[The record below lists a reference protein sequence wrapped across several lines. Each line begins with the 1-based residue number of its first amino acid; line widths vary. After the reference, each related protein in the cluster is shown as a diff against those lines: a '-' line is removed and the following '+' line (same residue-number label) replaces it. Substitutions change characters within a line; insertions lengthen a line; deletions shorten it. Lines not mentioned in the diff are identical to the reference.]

1 MFFRFSFLV
10 IAFILTGCQLT
21 PQPAPIMT
29 MPKKPPLKK
38 TVFEVAYTS
47 SVESARVKSVQLP
60 AHPIRFGDSVSISA
74 SKVALTDTL
83 KQFIVAQLKSKG
95 LKVVEN
101 NQGHYTLTIHQIDLD
116 FAKDRIYQL
125 QVSGNKDRLS
135 ILETLPP
142 QQECKSIIASV
153 SMRLTHQKSSDV
165 VWFAKASID
174 SGSFINQPLRY
185 QVVKEQQ
192 IINEQR
198 VIEFIEHQNTQEA
211 RIERRSKQINIPKY
225 QIADTI
231 SPMQKQ
237 SGFCNDTEVSAL
249 SPNMH
254 EFLSKLLIDKV
265 NISK

>member
-1 MFFRFSFLV
+1 MFIRFSFLAV
-10 IAFILTGCQLT
+10 AFVLVGCQLT
-21 PQPAPIMT
+21 PQPAPLMT

-47 SVESARVKSVQLP
+47 QVESARVKSVQLP
-60 AHPIRFGDSVSISA
+60 AHPIRFGDTVSISA

-95 LKVVEN
+95 LKVVDN
-101 NQGHYTLTIHQIDLD
+101 NQGHYILTIHQIDLD

-153 SMRLTHQKSSDV
+153 SMRLTHQKTSDV

-174 SGSFINQPLRY
+174 SGSFVNQPLRF
-185 QVVKEQQ
+185 QVVKQQ
-192 IINEQR
+192 KITNEQT
-198 VIEFIEHQNTQEA
+198 VIEFVEQQNTDEA
-211 RIERRSKQINIPKY
+211 RIQRRSNHVSVPKY
-225 QIADTI
+225 QLTDTI

-237 SGFCNDTEVSAL
+237 SGLCNETEISAL

-254 EFLSKLLIDKV
+254 EFLSKLLIEKV